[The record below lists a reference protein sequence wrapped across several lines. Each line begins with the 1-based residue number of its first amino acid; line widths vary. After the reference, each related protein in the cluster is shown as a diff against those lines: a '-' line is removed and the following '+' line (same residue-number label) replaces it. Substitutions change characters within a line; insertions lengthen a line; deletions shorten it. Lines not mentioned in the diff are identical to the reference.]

1 MNFKKTST
9 VLIVLTVS
17 IILSAIATYATYRY
31 QHQQMLSTIDSYSAS
46 YVNRIERNINQAL
59 SATFPLATLIRI
71 QEGDTAGF
79 AQLATK
85 MLPFYPSVAAL
96 QLAPDGIVQYVVPL
110 AGNENAIGHN
120 ILASS
125 NRYKE
130 AIAAID
136 NHKLA
141 LAGPFDLVQ
150 GGLGAV
156 GRLPIYLQ
164 RTGGGQ
170 DFWGFVTVLMRF
182 PQILETANLPELAK
196 AGFAYQLSRIHPDSG
211 KIQVFANSAERIL
224 ENPVVSV
231 IKIADATWLL
241 KVSPEASWIDYSSI
255 LLMSLLGVL
264 FSILLSFF
272 AVVIKR
278 FKGNQQSLKDIVSQR
293 TKALDNNFKRQKLAF
308 KSAKQG
314 WFEINIQTGDV
325 ILSDEY
331 LKLLGYDTSEF
342 TTTLKQWY
350 QNLHPEDRSTAFSL
364 YKKCLGTG
372 SIFEQE
378 YRRKT
383 KDGEWLWLH
392 TVGEIT
398 QWDKHNNPLLFTGIH
413 TDISVRKQIE
423 LRDHARSTV
432 LESLLRGDSQKK
444 TLELIEKFIE
454 QEKSGALCSVLLVN
468 TQGTKLHSGVSAS
481 LPDYFIKA
489 IDGTN
494 IAEGV
499 GSCGTAAYRKSRVI
513 VEDIQTHPYWD
524 RAKGLAA
531 KAQLA
536 ACWSEPIIGASNQLL
551 GTFAIYQRNPSTP
564 TEGDFKLLEFAVQLS
579 VIAIERN
586 LSDEKLLLSSRV
598 FSNTNEGIYIADISR
613 VIIDVNPAFASLTGY
628 NHSEILGQETSILRS
643 EKHNPAFFEGLWKE
657 LIAQGH
663 WHGEIWMRK
672 KNGKPFAA
680 RLSMSALTND
690 EGVTLHYVCLFSD
703 ITQSKQQQQKLV
715 FMAHYDELTKLPNR
729 TLLAERFTLAIT
741 HSKQSDTQLA
751 VCFLD
756 MDNFKPVNDNYGH
769 EIGDQL
775 LIAVAQRIRS
785 SIRDEDTASRQG
797 GDEFVLLLGDLE
809 SLDHCDDLLE
819 KMLTVLAQ
827 PYTIDGQ
834 IFTITVSIGVTLF
847 PVDDA
852 DLDTLLRHADHSMY
866 QAKLAGKN
874 RYHLFNPEQ
883 NQQRILKSH
892 QLEELQQAFS
902 DNEFSLYY
910 QPKVN
915 MKTGEVFGAE
925 ALIRRLHPEKG
936 LIPPGEFLP
945 VIEGTDLEIMIGDW
959 VINEALKQIVE
970 WQKQGILIEVSVN
983 ISSYHL
989 HSPSFLI
996 QFESTLANQPTLN
1009 AKYLQLE
1016 ILESSALG
1024 DLDAIR
1030 SILNFCRKKF
1040 GVNIALDDF
1049 GTGYSSLTHLRNLP
1063 AGTIKIDQSF
1073 VKNMLDNPD
1082 DYAIVD
1088 GVLALAGSFNREVIA
1103 EGVETTEH
1111 GLMLLKMGCYEAQ
1124 GYGIA
1129 RPMPATEIPNWLD
1142 NYIPNQEWLDGSTML
1157 SKKPKM
1163 YLITQ
1168 DESSTEI

>member
-1 MNFKKTST
+1 MNLKKSSSVQL
-9 VLIVLTVS
+9 VLAVS
-17 IILSAIATYATYRY
+17 IFLSFVTIYAIHSYKQQLMHSAI
-31 QHQQMLSTIDSYSAS
+31 HSSSGS
-46 YVNRIERNINQAL
+46 YVTRIESNINQAL

-71 QEGDTAGF
+71 QQGDTAGF
-79 AQLATK
+79 TQLATE
-85 MLPFYPSVAAL
+85 MLPFYPSVSAL

-125 NRYKE
+125 NWNKE
-130 AIAAID
+130 AITAID
-136 NHKLA
+136 NHKLS

-164 RTGGGQ
+164 RAGDGQ
-170 DFWGFVTVLMRF
+170 YFWGFVSVLIRF
-182 PQILETANLPELAK
+182 PQILETVKLPDLAE

-211 KIQVFANSAERIL
+211 KTQIFANSAEPIL
-224 ENPVVSV
+224 DNPVVS
-231 IKIADATWLL
+231 IINIADATWQL
-241 KVSPEASWIDYSSI
+241 KVSPKAGWVNYSSI
-255 LLMSLLGVL
+255 LLMSLAGVL
-264 FSILLSFF
+264 FSILISFF
-272 AVVIKR
+272 TAAIKHFR
-278 FKGNQQSLKDIVSQR
+278 GNQQSLKDIVSQR
-293 TKALDNNFKRQKLAF
+293 TIALDNNFKRQKLAF

-314 WFEINIQTGDV
+314 WFEINIQTGDF

-331 LKLLGYDTSEF
+331 VKLLGHDPSRF
-342 TTTLKQWY
+342 TTTLKQWR
-350 QNLHPEDRSTAFSL
+350 QNVHPDDWKSAFKL
-364 YKKCLGTG
+364 YKKCLQTG
-372 SIFEQE
+372 STFELE

-383 KDGEWLWLH
+383 RDGKWLWIH
-392 TVGEIT
+392 TVAEIT
-398 QWDKHNNPLLFTGIH
+398 QWDKHNNPLLCTGIH
-413 TDISVRKQIE
+413 TDISLRKQIE
-423 LRDHARSTV
+423 LRDYARNAV
-432 LESLLRGDSQKK
+432 LESLLRGETLKK
-444 TLELIEKFIE
+444 TLELIGKFIE

-468 TQGTKLHSGVSAS
+468 TQGTQLHSGVSAS
-481 LPDYFIKA
+481 LPDYYIKA

-499 GSCGTAAYRKSRVI
+499 GSCGTAAFRQSRVI
-513 VEDIQTHPYWD
+513 VEDIQTHPYWAK
-524 RAKGLAA
+524 AKGLAA

-536 ACWSEPIIGASNQLL
+536 ACWSEPIIGANKQLL
-551 GTFAIYQRNPSTP
+551 GTFAIYQRNPSKP
-564 TEGDFKLLEFAVQLS
+564 TKDDFKLLEFAVQLS

-586 LSDEKLLLSSRV
+586 LSDEKQRLSSRV
-598 FSNTNEGIYIADISR
+598 FSNTNEGIYIADTSR
-613 VIIDVNPAFASLTGY
+613 TIIDINPAFASLTGY
-628 NHSEILGQETSILRS
+628 NRSETLGQKTSILRS
-643 EKHNPAFFEGLWKE
+643 EKNTPAFFEGMWQS
-657 LIAQGH
+657 LIEQGH
-663 WHGEIWMRK
+663 WQGEIWGRK
-672 KNGKPFAA
+672 KNGEHFAA
-680 RLSMSALTND
+680 RLSMSALAND
-690 EGVTLHYVCLFSD
+690 DGVTQHYVCVFSD
-703 ITQSKQQQQKLV
+703 ITQSKQQQQKLE
-715 FMAHYDELTKLPNR
+715 FMAHYDELTRLPNR
-729 TLLAERFTLAIT
+729 ARLAERFSLAIA

-769 EIGDQL
+769 DIGDQL
-775 LIAVAQRIRS
+775 LVAVAQRISS

-809 SLDHCDDLLE
+809 SLEHCDDILQKILYY
-819 KMLTVLAQ
+819 LSQ
-827 PYTIDGQ
+827 PYTIDGH

-847 PVDDA
+847 PVDNA

-874 RYHLFNPEQ
+874 RYHLFSPKQ
-883 NQQRILKSH
+883 NQQKIQKRH

-945 VIEGTDLEIMIGDW
+945 IIEGTELEIIIGDW
-959 VINEALKQIVE
+959 VINEALKQNTQ
-970 WQKQGILIEVSVN
+970 WQQQGIFIEVSVN

-989 HSPSFLI
+989 HSPSFLT
-996 QFESTLANQPTLN
+996 QLENTLANHPNLN

-1024 DLDAIR
+1024 DLNAIR
-1030 SILNFCRKKF
+1030 SILNTCREKF

-1049 GTGYSSLTHLRNLP
+1049 GTGYSSLTHLRFLP
-1063 AGTIKIDQSF
+1063 ANTIKIDQSF
-1073 VKNMLDNPD
+1073 VKNMLDDPE
-1082 DYAIVD
+1082 DYAIID
-1088 GVLALAGSFNREVIA
+1088 GVLALAGSFNRKVIA

-1111 GLMLLKMGCYEAQ
+1111 GMMLLEMGCDAAQ

-1129 RPMPATEIPNWLD
+1129 RPMPAVEIPNWLD
-1142 NYIPNQEWLDGSTML
+1142 NYTPNLQWLDSGNKRV
-1157 SKKPKM
+1157 KKS
-1163 YLITQ
+1163 I
-1168 DESSTEI
+1168 SI

>member
-1 MNFKKTST
+1 MH
-9 VLIVLTVS
+9 
-17 IILSAIATYATYRY
+17 SAI
-31 QHQQMLSTIDSYSAS
+31 HSSSGS
-46 YVNRIERNINQAL
+46 YVDRIESNINQAL

-71 QEGDTAGF
+71 QQGDTAGF
-79 AQLATK
+79 TQLATE
-85 MLPFYPSVAAL
+85 MLPFYPSVSAL

-110 AGNENAIGHN
+110 AGNENAIGHD
-120 ILASS
+120 LLSS
-125 NRYKE
+125 SDHNKE
-130 AIAAID
+130 AITAID
-136 NHKLA
+136 NHKLS
-141 LAGPFDLVQ
+141 LAVPFDLVP
-150 GGLGAV
+150 GGYGAV

-164 RTGGGQ
+164 SAGGGQ
-170 DFWGFVTVLMRF
+170 YFWGFVSVVMHF
-182 PQILETANLPELAK
+182 PQILETAQLPDLAE
-196 AGFAYQLSRIHPDSG
+196 AGFAYQLSRVHPGSG
-211 KIQVFANSAERIL
+211 KTQIFANSVEPIL
-224 ENPVVSV
+224 DHPVVSV

-241 KVSPEASWIDYSSI
+241 KVSPKAGWVNYSSI
-255 LLMSLLGVL
+255 MLMSLVG
-264 FSILLSFF
+264 ILLSILISYS
-272 AVVIKR
+272 VVLIKR
-278 FKGNQQSLKDIVSQR
+278 FKGKQQSLKDMVSQR
-293 TKALDNNFKRQKLAF
+293 TEALDNNFKRQKLAF

-331 LKLLGYDTSEF
+331 VRLLGYDPSNF
-342 TTTLKQWY
+342 TTTLKQWR
-350 QNLHPEDRSTAFSL
+350 QNVHPDDWRPAFNL
-364 YKKCLGTG
+364 YKKCLETG
-372 SIFEQE
+372 STFELE

-383 KDGEWLWLH
+383 VDDKWLWLH

-398 QWDKHNNPLLFTGIH
+398 QRDKHNNPLLCTGIH
-413 TDISVRKQIE
+413 TDISLRKKIE
-423 LRDHARSTV
+423 LRDYARNAV
-432 LESLLRGDSQKK
+432 LESLLRGETQKK
-444 TLELIEKFIE
+444 TLELIGKFVE
-454 QEKSGALCSVLLVN
+454 QEKAGELCSVLLVN
-468 TQGTKLHSGVSAS
+468 TQGTKLHSGVSVS

-489 IDGTN
+489 VDGTN
-494 IAEGV
+494 IADGV
-499 GSCGTAAYRKSRVI
+499 GSCGTAAFRKSRVI
-513 VEDIQTHPYWD
+513 VEDIQTHSYWA

-536 ACWSEPIIGASNQLL
+536 SCWSEPIIGANKQLL

-564 TEGDFKLLEFAVQLS
+564 TEDDFKLLEFAVQLS

-586 LSDEKLLLSSRV
+586 LSNEKLQLSSRV

-613 VIIDVNPAFASLTGY
+613 AIIDVNPAFASLTGY
-628 NHSEILGQETSILRS
+628 SHSEILGHKTSLLRS
-643 EKHNPAFFEGLWKE
+643 EKHSSAFFEDLWQE
-657 LIAQGH
+657 LIEQGH
-663 WHGEIWMRK
+663 WQGEIWMSK
-672 KNGKPFAA
+672 KNGQHFAA

-690 EGVTLHYVCLFSD
+690 DGVTQHYVCLFSD
-703 ITQSKQQQQKLV
+703 ITQSKQQQQKLE

-729 TLLAERFTLAIT
+729 TLLAERFTLAIA

-756 MDNFKPVNDNYGH
+756 LDNFKPVNDNYGH
-769 EIGDQL
+769 DIGDQL
-775 LIAVAQRIRS
+775 LIAVAQRIRT

-809 SLDHCDDLLE
+809 SLEHCDDILQKILYS
-819 KMLTVLAQ
+819 LAQ
-827 PYTIDGQ
+827 PYTIDGH

-852 DLDTLLRHADHSMY
+852 DLDTLLRHSDHSMY

-883 NQQRILKSH
+883 NQQKIQKRH
-892 QLEELQQAFS
+892 QLQELQQAFS
-902 DNEFSLYY
+902 DSEFSLYY

-945 VIEGTDLEIMIGDW
+945 IIEGTELEILIGDW
-959 VINEALKQIVE
+959 VINEALKQNAE
-970 WQKQGILIEVSVN
+970 WQQQGVFIEVSVN

-996 QFESTLANQPTLN
+996 QLENTLN
-1009 AKYLQLE
+1009 NHPNLKARYLQLE

-1024 DLDAIR
+1024 DLNAIR
-1030 SILNFCRKKF
+1030 SILNTCREKF

-1082 DYAIVD
+1082 DYAIID
-1088 GVLALAGSFNREVIA
+1088 GVLALASSFNREVIA

-1111 GLMLLKMGCYEAQ
+1111 GLMLLKMGCNTAQ

-1129 RPMPATEIPNWLD
+1129 RPMPATEMPNWLD
-1142 NYIPNQEWLDGSTML
+1142 NYIPNQQWLESRIVCPEKD
-1157 SKKPKM
+1157 KM
-1163 YLITQ
+1163 YLINQGKNSTQ
-1168 DESSTEI
+1168 I

>member
-1 MNFKKTST
+1 MH
-9 VLIVLTVS
+9 
-17 IILSAIATYATYRY
+17 SAI
-31 QHQQMLSTIDSYSAS
+31 HSSSSS
-46 YVNRIERNINQAL
+46 YVDRIKSNINQAL

-71 QEGDTAGF
+71 QLGDTAGF
-79 AQLATK
+79 AQLATE
-85 MLPFYPSVAAL
+85 MLPFYPGVSAL
-96 QLAPDGIVQYVVPL
+96 QLAPNGIVQNVVPL

-120 ILASS
+120 ILASF
-125 NRYKE
+125 NQYKE
-130 AIAAID
+130 AITAID
-136 NHKLA
+136 NHKLS

-156 GRLPIYLQ
+156 GRLPIYLR
-164 RTGGGQ
+164 RTGGEQ
-170 DFWGFVTVLMRF
+170 YFWGFVSVLMRF
-182 PQILETANLPELAK
+182 PQILETANLPELAE

-211 KIQVFANSAERIL
+211 TIQVFANSAEPIL

-241 KVSPEASWIDYSSI
+241 KVSPKAGWVNYSSI
-255 LLMSLLGVL
+255 MLMSLVGVL
-264 FSILLSFF
+264 FSILVSFF

-278 FKGNQQSLKDIVSQR
+278 FKGNQQALKDIVSQR
-293 TKALDNNFKRQKLAF
+293 TKALDNNFKRQELAF

-325 ILSDEY
+325 ILSEEY
-331 LKLLGYDTSEF
+331 LILLGYDPSES
-342 TTTLKQWY
+342 TTTLKQWR
-350 QNLHPEDRSTAFSL
+350 QNLHPEDRKPAFNL
-364 YKKCLGTG
+364 YKNCLGTG
-372 SIFEQE
+372 SIFELE

-383 KDGEWLWLH
+383 KDGKWLWLH
-392 TVGEIT
+392 TVGEVT
-398 QWDKHNNPLLFTGIH
+398 QRDKHNNPLLCTGIH

-423 LRDHARSTV
+423 LRDHARTVV
-432 LESLLRGDSQKK
+432 LESLLRGEAQKK
-444 TLELIEKFIE
+444 TLEFIGKFIE

-468 TQGTKLHSGVSAS
+468 TQGTQLHSGVSAS
-481 LPDYFIKA
+481 LPDYYIKA

-494 IAEGV
+494 IADGV
-499 GSCGTAAYRKSRVI
+499 GSCGTAAFRKSRVI
-513 VEDIQTHPYWD
+513 VENIQTHPYWAK
-524 RAKGLAA
+524 AKGLAA

-536 ACWSEPIIGASNQLL
+536 ACWSEPIIGANNQLL

-564 TEGDFKLLEFAVQLS
+564 TEDDFKLLEFAVQLS

-586 LSDEKLLLSSRV
+586 LSDEKQRLSSRV

-613 VIIDVNPAFASLTGY
+613 VIIDINPAFANLTGY
-628 NHSEILGQETSILRS
+628 SHSEILGKETSILRS
-643 EKHNPAFFEGLWKE
+643 GKHSSAFFEDLWQE

-663 WHGEIWMRK
+663 WKGEIWMK
-672 KNGKPFAA
+672 KKCGQHFAA
-680 RLSMSALTND
+680 RLSMSALAND
-690 EGVTLHYVCLFSD
+690 DGVTQHYVCVFSD
-703 ITQSKQQQQKLV
+703 VTQSKQQQQKLE
-715 FMAHYDELTKLPNR
+715 FMALYDELTKLPNR
-729 TLLAERFTLAIT
+729 TLLAERFTLAIA

-769 EIGDQL
+769 DIGDQL
-775 LIAVAQRIRS
+775 LVEVAQRIS
-785 SIRDEDTASRQG
+785 TSIRNEDTASRQG

-809 SLDHCDDLLE
+809 SLEHCDDILQEILY
-819 KMLTVLAQ
+819 LLAQ
-827 PYTIDGQ
+827 PYTIDGH
-834 IFTITVSIGVTLF
+834 IFTITVSIGITLF

-874 RYHLFNPEQ
+874 RYHLFNPRE
-883 NQQRILKSH
+883 NQQRIEKRH

-945 VIEGTDLEIMIGDW
+945 VIEGTELEILIGDW
-959 VINEALKQIVE
+959 VINEALKQNTQ
-970 WQKQGILIEVSVN
+970 WQQQGIFIEVSVN

-996 QFESTLANQPTLN
+996 HLENTLANHPNLD

-1024 DLDAIR
+1024 DLNAIR
-1030 SILNFCRKKF
+1030 SILKLCREKF

-1073 VKNMLDNPD
+1073 VKNMLDDPE
-1082 DYAIVD
+1082 DYAIID
-1088 GVLALAGSFNREVIA
+1088 GVLALAGSFNRKVIA

-1111 GLMLLKMGCYEAQ
+1111 GLMLLKMGCDSAQ

-1129 RPMPATEIPNWLD
+1129 RPMPAAKIPNWLD
-1142 NYIPNQEWLDGSTML
+1142 NYIPNREWLDSSIVT

-1163 YLITQ
+1163 YVITQ
-1168 DESSTEI
+1168 GESSIEI